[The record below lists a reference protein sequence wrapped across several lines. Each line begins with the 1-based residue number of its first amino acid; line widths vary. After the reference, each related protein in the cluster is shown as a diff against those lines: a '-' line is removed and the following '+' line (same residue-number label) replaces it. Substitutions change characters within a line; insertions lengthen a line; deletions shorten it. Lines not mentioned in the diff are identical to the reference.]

1 MSVFVCHCQSLLKEL
16 DRLLGWLFQPDN
28 PHVKDRQAA
37 EKNIVVGVEKKL
49 HLIMWH
55 LDVTKVLQILSLKE
69 TSHQLFGQ
77 KSAILGRGLQLL
89 SGPVMCSQVLKMKS

>member
-28 PHVKDRQAA
+28 PHMKDRQAA

-49 HLIMWH
+49 HLIMRH
-55 LDVTKVLQILSLKE
+55 LDVTTVLQLLSLKE
-69 TSHQLFGQ
+69 TSQQFGQ
-77 KSAILGRGLQLL
+77 KSVILGRGLKLL
-89 SGPVMCSQVLKMKS
+89 SGPVMCSQVSKMKC